1 VSLTPESS
9 LLNMKTSNTPGGNR
23 LRTLREYYGRTQLDI
38 ELDASLGIGYLQ
50 RVEAGKVR
58 QPERDTLERIL
69 MALGARY
76 TERRDILEL
85 FGYVVDTPLPTPDEI
100 QWATGV
106 YQSEINPAVFPAYL
120 LDCAHRLLSWNSV
133 VPMLFGIYP
142 AATRPTVVQGVSML
156 RIIFDPA
163 YQVASWIVNS
173 EDFFPAQIRAL
184 RYEMQW
190 FRDEPWY
197 KALIDEMLQCPLFER
212 YWQAAESGPTY
223 HVAGRPLVMFQLDLP
238 GTGLLQF
245 RLISEPFAQDRRFRV
260 LYYLPAEPQTAQQC
274 LRWLESSRV
283 ST

>member
-9 LLNMKTSNTPGGNR
+9 PLNMKKSNTPGGNR
-23 LRTLREYYGRTQLDI
+23 LRTLREYYGRTQLDV
-38 ELDASLGIGYLQ
+38 ELDANLGIGYLQ
-50 RVEAGKVR
+50 RVEAGKVQ

-69 MALGARY
+69 AALGARY

-85 FGYVVDTPLPTPDEI
+85 FDYVVDTPLPTQDEME
-100 QWATGV
+100 WARKV
-106 YQSEINPAVFPAYL
+106 YQHEIHDAVFPAYL

-133 VPMLFGIYP
+133 VPKLFKMDASTSRPGIG
-142 AATRPTVVQGVSML
+142 QGVSML
-156 RIIFDPA
+156 RVIFDPA
-163 YQVASWIVNS
+163 YQVSSWIVNP

-197 KALIDEMLQCPLFER
+197 RALIAEMLQYSLFAR
-212 YWQAAESGPTY
+212 YWQEAESGPTY
-223 HVAGRPLVMFQLDLP
+223 HVAGRPLVLFQLDLP

-260 LYYLPAEPQTAQQC
+260 LYYLPAESQTLRQC